1 MTLYRY
7 SRWDGSQEEEISSQE
22 LIDRLSDQ
30 ILDGDSLRSAMR
42 RLMERGTQLPNGRRM
57 MGMRELMD
65 RLREQRQRSL
75 DRYNLSSMMDDIQ
88 QRLDDIVDTE
98 RSGIQGRLDE
108 LAPDGDEAGGEA
120 GQAGA
125 QPSAE
130 GAPQGGEGEVP
141 PEMRELLRGMA
152 DRRLSQLNALPPDA
166 GGRVQ
171 QLRDYDFMD
180 PEARRKF
187 DELLDELQKQVLQNY
202 FQGIQQGI
210 QNMTEEDLRRVQ
222 EMVRDLNELTKRA
235 LNGEDPDISDFMRK
249 WGEFFPPGIET
260 FDQLREYMEKQMS
273 QMQTLLNSMSSEQRN
288 ELQDMMD
295 ALLRDNRLQW
305 DLFEL
310 SYNMARLNPE
320 AFDNSRFS
328 LTGDEPLSLQEALR
342 LMGDLSS
349 MDETEEQL
357 RQAIRSNDPS
367 HLDEEQI
374 GRLLGEESRAYAQE
388 LKRLIKELED
398 AGFITRDGRGMELT
412 PKAIRRIG
420 ERALENIF
428 RKMQAGKLGDHDQE
442 KSGIGIEM
450 MDETKPW
457 VFGDPFHLN
466 TQKTVANAVI
476 RQGPGTPV
484 RITPQDFEINHTV
497 SLTKS
502 STVIALDMSYSMMW
516 SGYFQAG
523 QRVGLA
529 LDTLIRTKYPKDN
542 VTVLAFSYFVLP
554 LDPKMLLDTHWIEYG
569 GGTNL
574 QEVLRYARQH
584 LQREGG
590 TTKQIV
596 LITDGHPTTY
606 TPPPGDWQTG
616 FEENPPDMLW
626 GRRRRRGGVV
636 EETLREVVR
645 CTRDGITINTFMLDN
660 DPALLDFVKMM
671 SKINRGRAFIA
682 SPDQLGDYVVADYL
696 TMRNSVV
703 K

>member
-7 SRWDGSQEEEISSQE
+7 SRWDGSQEEELSSQE

-65 RLREQRQRSL
+65 RLKEQRQRSL

-108 LAPDGDEAGGEA
+108 LAPDGDEAG
-120 GQAGA
+120 QAGA
-125 QPSAE
+125 QPAAE

-141 PEMRELLRGMA
+141 PEMQELLRGMA

-428 RKMQAGKLGDHDQE
+428 RKMRAGKLGDHDQE

-466 TQKTVANAVI
+466 TQKTVANAVM

-497 SLTKS
+497 SLTQS

-626 GRRRRRGGVV
+626 GRHRRRGGVV

-703 K
+703 R

>member
-1 MTLYRY
+1 
-7 SRWDGSQEEEISSQE
+7 
-22 LIDRLSDQ
+22 
-30 ILDGDSLRSAMR
+30 
-42 RLMERGTQLPNGRRM
+42 
-57 MGMRELMD
+57 
-65 RLREQRQRSL
+65 
-75 DRYNLSSMMDDIQ
+75 
-88 QRLDDIVDTE
+88 
-98 RSGIQGRLDE
+98 
-108 LAPDGDEAGGEA
+108 
-120 GQAGA
+120 
-125 QPSAE
+125 
-130 GAPQGGEGEVP
+130 
-141 PEMRELLRGMA
+141 
-152 DRRLSQLNALPPDA
+152 
-166 GGRVQ
+166 
-171 QLRDYDFMD
+171 
-180 PEARRKF
+180 
-187 DELLDELQKQVLQNY
+187 
-202 FQGIQQGI
+202 
-210 QNMTEEDLRRVQ
+210 
-222 EMVRDLNELTKRA
+222 
-235 LNGEDPDISDFMRK
+235 
-249 WGEFFPPGIET
+249 
-260 FDQLREYMEKQMS
+260 
-273 QMQTLLNSMSSEQRN
+273 
-288 ELQDMMD
+288 
-295 ALLRDNRLQW
+295 
-305 DLFEL
+305 
-310 SYNMARLNPE
+310 MARLNPE

-428 RKMQAGKLGDHDQE
+428 RKMRAGKLGDHDQE

-466 TQKTVANAVI
+466 TQKTVANAVM

-497 SLTKS
+497 SLTQS

-703 K
+703 R

>member
-7 SRWDGSQEEEISSQE
+7 SRWDGSQEEELSSQE

-108 LAPDGDEAGGEA
+108 LAPDGDEAG
-120 GQAGA
+120 QPGA

-141 PEMRELLRGMA
+141 PEMQELLRGMA

-428 RKMQAGKLGDHDQE
+428 RKMRAGKLGDHDQE

-466 TQKTVANAVI
+466 TQKTVANAVM

-497 SLTKS
+497 SLTQS

-703 K
+703 R

>member
-7 SRWDGSQEEEISSQE
+7 SRWDGSQEEELSSQE

-65 RLREQRQRSL
+65 RLKEQRQRSL

-108 LAPDGDEAGGEA
+108 LAPDGDEAG
-120 GQAGA
+120 QPGA

-130 GAPQGGEGEVP
+130 GVPQGGEGEVP
-141 PEMRELLRGMA
+141 PEMQELLRGMA

-260 FDQLREYMEKQMS
+260 FDQLRAYMEKQMS

-428 RKMQAGKLGDHDQE
+428 RKMRAGKLGDHDQE

-466 TQKTVANAVI
+466 TQKTVANAVM

-497 SLTKS
+497 SLTQS

-703 K
+703 R

>member
-7 SRWDGSQEEEISSQE
+7 SRWDGSQEEELSSQE

-108 LAPDGDEAGGEA
+108 LGPDDDEAG
-120 GQAGA
+120 QSGA

>member
-7 SRWDGSQEEEISSQE
+7 SRWDGSQEEELSSQE

-30 ILDGDSLRSAMR
+30 ILEGDSLRSAMR

-108 LAPDGDEAGGEA
+108 LAPDGDEDR
-120 GQAGA
+120 QAGA
-125 QPSAE
+125 QTSAE

>member
-7 SRWDGSQEEEISSQE
+7 SRWDGSQEEELSSQD

-30 ILDGDSLRSAMR
+30 ILEGDSLRSAMR

-108 LAPDGDEAGGEA
+108 LAPDVDEAGGEA
-120 GQAGA
+120 EQAGA
-125 QPSAE
+125 HPSAE

-428 RKMQAGKLGDHDQE
+428 RKMRAGKLGDHDQE

-626 GRRRRRGGVV
+626 GRRQRRGGVV

>member
-7 SRWDGSQEEEISSQE
+7 SRWDGSQEEELSSHE

-42 RLMERGTQLPNGRRM
+42 RLMERGTQLPNGCRM

-65 RLREQRQRSL
+65 RLKEQRQRSL

-108 LAPDGDEAGGEA
+108 LAPDGDEAG
-120 GQAGA
+120 QPGA

-130 GAPQGGEGEVP
+130 GASQGGGGEVP
-141 PEMRELLRGMA
+141 PEMQELLRGMA

-210 QNMTEEDLRRVQ
+210 QNMTEENLRRVQ

-260 FDQLREYMEKQMS
+260 FDQLREYMEKQMA

-295 ALLRDNRLQW
+295 GLLRDNRLQW

-349 MDETEEQL
+349 IDETEEQL

-428 RKMQAGKLGDHDQE
+428 RKMRAGKLGDHDQE

-466 TQKTVANAVI
+466 TQKTVANAVM

-497 SLTKS
+497 SLTQS

-703 K
+703 R

>member
-7 SRWDGSQEEEISSQE
+7 SRWDGSQEEELSSQE

-65 RLREQRQRSL
+65 RLKEQRQRSL

-108 LAPDGDEAGGEA
+108 LGPDDDEAG
-120 GQAGA
+120 QSGA

-428 RKMQAGKLGDHDQE
+428 RKMRAGKLGDHDQE

-466 TQKTVANAVI
+466 TQKTVANAVM

-497 SLTKS
+497 SLTQS

-626 GRRRRRGGVV
+626 GRSRRRGGVV

-703 K
+703 R

>member
-7 SRWDGSQEEEISSQE
+7 SRWDGSQEEELSSQE

-65 RLREQRQRSL
+65 RLKEQRQRSL

-616 FEENPPDMLW
+616 FEEDPPDMLW

>member
-1 MTLYRY
+1 
-7 SRWDGSQEEEISSQE
+7 
-22 LIDRLSDQ
+22 
-30 ILDGDSLRSAMR
+30 
-42 RLMERGTQLPNGRRM
+42 
-57 MGMRELMD
+57 
-65 RLREQRQRSL
+65 
-75 DRYNLSSMMDDIQ
+75 MMDDIQ

-108 LAPDGDEAGGEA
+108 LAPDGDEAR
-120 GQAGA
+120 QPGA
-125 QPSAE
+125 QTSAE

>member
-7 SRWDGSQEEEISSQE
+7 SRWDGSQEEELSSQE

-65 RLREQRQRSL
+65 RLKEQRQRSL

-108 LAPDGDEAGGEA
+108 LAPDGDEAG
-120 GQAGA
+120 QAGA
-125 QPSAE
+125 QPAME

-141 PEMRELLRGMA
+141 PEMQELLRGMA

-428 RKMQAGKLGDHDQE
+428 RKMRAGKLGDHDQE

-466 TQKTVANAVI
+466 TQKTVANAVM

-497 SLTKS
+497 SLTQS

-703 K
+703 R

>member
-7 SRWDGSQEEEISSQE
+7 SRWDGSQEEELSSQE

-30 ILDGDSLRSAMR
+30 ILEGDSLRSAMR

-108 LAPDGDEAGGEA
+108 LGPDDDEAG
-120 GQAGA
+120 QSGA

>member
-1 MTLYRY
+1 M
-7 SRWDGSQEEEISSQE
+7 
-22 LIDRLSDQ
+22 
-30 ILDGDSLRSAMR
+30 
-42 RLMERGTQLPNGRRM
+42 
-57 MGMRELMD
+57 
-65 RLREQRQRSL
+65 
-75 DRYNLSSMMDDIQ
+75 
-88 QRLDDIVDTE
+88 
-98 RSGIQGRLDE
+98 
-108 LAPDGDEAGGEA
+108 
-120 GQAGA
+120 
-125 QPSAE
+125 
-130 GAPQGGEGEVP
+130 P
-141 PEMRELLRGMA
+141 PEMQELLRGMA

-428 RKMQAGKLGDHDQE
+428 RKMRAGKLGDHDQE

-466 TQKTVANAVI
+466 TQKTVANAVM

-497 SLTKS
+497 SLTQS

-703 K
+703 R

>member
-7 SRWDGSQEEEISSQE
+7 SRWDGSQEEELSSQE

-260 FDQLREYMEKQMS
+260 FNQLREYMEKQMS

-584 LQREGG
+584 LHREGG

>member
-7 SRWDGSQEEEISSQE
+7 SRWDGSQEEELSSQE

-65 RLREQRQRSL
+65 RLKEQRQRSL

-108 LAPDGDEAGGEA
+108 LPPDGDEA

-125 QPSAE
+125 QPAME

-222 EMVRDLNELTKRA
+222 EMVQDLNELTKRA

-260 FDQLREYMEKQMS
+260 FDQLREYMEKQMA

-616 FEENPPDMLW
+616 FEEDPPDMLW

>member
-7 SRWDGSQEEEISSQE
+7 SRWDGSQEEELSSQE

-30 ILDGDSLRSAMR
+30 ILEGDSLRSAMR

-108 LAPDGDEAGGEA
+108 LAPDGDEAR
-120 GQAGA
+120 QPGA
-125 QPSAE
+125 QTSAE

>member
-7 SRWDGSQEEEISSQE
+7 SRWDGSQEEELSSQE

-130 GAPQGGEGEVP
+130 GAPQSGGGEAP

-202 FQGIQQGI
+202 FQGIQEGI

-484 RITPQDFEINHTV
+484 RIAPQDFEINHTV

-606 TPPPGDWQTG
+606 TLPPGDWQTG

>member
-88 QRLDDIVDTE
+88 QRLDDIIDTE

-120 GQAGA
+120 GQPGA

-152 DRRLSQLNALPPDA
+152 DRRLSQLNALPSDA

-202 FQGIQQGI
+202 FQGIQEGI

-626 GRRRRRGGVV
+626 GRRRRRSGVV

-645 CTRDGITINTFMLDN
+645 CTRDGITINTFMLDH
-660 DPALLDFVKMM
+660 DPALLDFVKTM

>member
-1 MTLYRY
+1 
-7 SRWDGSQEEEISSQE
+7 
-22 LIDRLSDQ
+22 
-30 ILDGDSLRSAMR
+30 
-42 RLMERGTQLPNGRRM
+42 
-57 MGMRELMD
+57 
-65 RLREQRQRSL
+65 
-75 DRYNLSSMMDDIQ
+75 
-88 QRLDDIVDTE
+88 
-98 RSGIQGRLDE
+98 
-108 LAPDGDEAGGEA
+108 
-120 GQAGA
+120 
-125 QPSAE
+125 
-130 GAPQGGEGEVP
+130 
-141 PEMRELLRGMA
+141 MRELLRGMA

-260 FDQLREYMEKQMS
+260 FDQLREYMERQMS

-484 RITPQDFEINHTV
+484 RIAPQDFEINHTV